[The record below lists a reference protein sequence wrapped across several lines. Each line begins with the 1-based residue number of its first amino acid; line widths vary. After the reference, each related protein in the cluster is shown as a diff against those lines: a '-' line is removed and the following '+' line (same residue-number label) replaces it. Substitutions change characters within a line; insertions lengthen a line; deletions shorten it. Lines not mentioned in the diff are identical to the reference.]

1 MKVTEDVTEN
11 TTTRLRHTT
20 KELETV
26 PCHDGGTAGLGV
38 KMALTAVCVEV
49 SAAAESIPN
58 EFQQSIE
65 AISQTVAAPLL
76 I

>member
-1 MKVTEDVTEN
+1 MSPKTQQQGYVTPQRN
-11 TTTRLRHTT
+11 LRPS
-20 KELETV
+20 L
-26 PCHDGGTAGLGV
+26 CHDGGTAGLGV

-58 EFQQSIE
+58 DFQQSIE